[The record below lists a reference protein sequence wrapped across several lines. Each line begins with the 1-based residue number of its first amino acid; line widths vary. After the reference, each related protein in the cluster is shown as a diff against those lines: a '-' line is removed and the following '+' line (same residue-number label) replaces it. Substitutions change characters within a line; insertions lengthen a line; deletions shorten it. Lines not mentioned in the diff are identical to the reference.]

1 MAVKSN
7 GRTRLQKMVF
17 LLDRC
22 GADLGLNFT
31 YHYYGPYSSD
41 LTDGWLDAK
50 AEDRIHVEEKIGG
63 YGVPYSV
70 FRLKKSRIRRKDL
83 GNLEPEEA
91 EAATQKMR
99 EVSNTVLELAATMV
113 FLQEEV
119 SARASHRG
127 AEGPKTEQGD
137 RPSHCEGRRLA
148 EGSRPSSSRR
158 GAESDAVKALAAMCH
173 RLRSWPNVTLPSA
186 ELPLFLAS

>member
-1 MAVKSN
+1 MNAADVVVRVIRLNGGEVN

-91 EAATQKMR
+91 EAATPKMR

-119 SARASHRG
+119 PRERVIGELKALKPNKATDPLIAK
-127 AEGPKTEQGD
+127 AEG
-137 RPSHCEGRRLA
+137 LL
-148 EGSRPSSSRR
+148 
-158 GAESDAVKALAAMCH
+158 KALDLHPRDAA
-173 RLRSWPNVTLPSA
+173 PS
-186 ELPLFLAS
+186 LTP